1 MNYME
6 TTEYLDSLNGLGSRP
21 GLENISELLTRLGN
35 PQNKVRA
42 VHIAGTNGK
51 GSVGAFLTSV
61 LTMAGYRI
69 GRYCSP
75 AVFDPLETIS
85 FNGVNIREDDFARVI
100 TDTVSVCDE
109 NLCPTRFEIE
119 TAAAFMFFDRMKCDI
134 AIVECGMGGT

>member
-1 MNYME
+1 MNYRE

-61 LTMAGYRI
+61 LTMVHLPYSIRLRQYRLT
-69 GRYCSP
+69 G
-75 AVFDPLETIS
+75 
-85 FNGVNIREDDFARVI
+85 
-100 TDTVSVCDE
+100 
-109 NLCPTRFEIE
+109 
-119 TAAAFMFFDRMKCDI
+119 
-134 AIVECGMGGT
+134 